1 MKNLD
6 YEQLGALVV
15 SVQEGNKA
23 DFERLYRLTYD
34 SQYFLASQ
42 IMEDPYLAEDVIQ
55 DVYIKLLSNID
66 TIRKPGMLISYLNR
80 MTYNT
85 CISYKRKQYYIVE
98 KPSEDS
104 YLDSLSSTHSYYP
117 EPAEKLMHQE
127 TSLELLSF
135 LSLLSDRDRAI
146 FILRYR
152 EDMKLKDIALSL
164 ECSLSTVK
172 RQLKKIRQLFVE
184 KLGKERSPAFFL
196 MPALKTSAAGF
207 AFESSGASALLN
219 KIMTQPKGFA
229 ASQNPNTFQS
239 FLNTAE
245 RIKRQQ
251 HLKWLL
257 PPVFAFV
264 SILLVLPAALSDLVF
279 SAAEPI
285 TVVDTTVPELLSY
298 QATPTT
304 LSVILYDEGSGVN
317 FASIYAVTS
326 QGEVIYPESTSP
338 EQNGITFSLPERP
351 GQLEVYVSDYAGNLG
366 RSIVIIE

>member
-15 SVQEGNKA
+15 SIQKGNKA
-23 DFERLYRLTYD
+23 AFEKLYRLTYE
-34 SQYFLASQ
+34 SQYFMALQ

-55 DVYIKLLSNID
+55 DVYIKLLISVD

-104 YLDSLSSTHSYYP
+104 YLDSVSDTHMYYP
-117 EPAEKLMHQE
+117 EPAERLMDRENNQ
-127 TSLELLSF
+127 ELLGF
-135 LSLLSDRDRAI
+135 LSLLPDRDRAI

-164 ECSLSTVK
+164 DCSLSTVK
-172 RQLKKIRQLFVE
+172 RRLKKIHQLFIE
-184 KLGKERSPAFFL
+184 KLGKEHRPAFFL
-196 MPALKTSAAGF
+196 VPAFKASAAGF
-207 AFESSGASALLN
+207 AFETPGVSGLLSKIMSRPGSGAASLN
-219 KIMTQPKGFA
+219 TD
-229 ASQNPNTFQS
+229 SFQS
-239 FLNTAE
+239 FVSTAE
-245 RIKRQQ
+245 RIQKQQ

-257 PPVFAFV
+257 PPAFALV
-264 SILLVLPAALSDLVF
+264 SALLLLPAALNTRLAP
-279 SAAEPI
+279 AAEAIAAP
-285 TVVDTTVPELLSY
+285 DTTVPELLSY
-298 QATPTT
+298 EASPPV
-304 LSVILYDEGSGVN
+304 LSANLYDEGSGVN

-326 QGEVIYPESTSP
+326 QGEVLYPDSTAP
-338 EQNGITFSLPERP
+338 EKSCVTFTLPEHP
-351 GQLEVYVSDYAGNLG
+351 GQLEVYISDHAGNLG